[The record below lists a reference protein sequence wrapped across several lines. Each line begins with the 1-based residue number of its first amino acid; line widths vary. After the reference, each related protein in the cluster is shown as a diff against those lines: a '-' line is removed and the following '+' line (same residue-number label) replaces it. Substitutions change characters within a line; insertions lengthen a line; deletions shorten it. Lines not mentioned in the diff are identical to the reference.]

1 VTLMTMT
8 SDSLSQQIGKD
19 VPEVY
24 VIIAKHNVLGMDDE
38 GIKEVIGCTMAELQ
52 EVLDDPIYREVRLIL
67 GAVHAQGIV
76 DQTTGWDSLEERALK
91 NLSRRIDL
99 PNQDQDFV
107 LRVAAIA
114 NKASRRAKA
123 GLPDG
128 VLDGTQ
134 AKTAKISLTTRLVRS
149 FARDGAET
157 QTIEK
162 KLSIEDGTMVNPSFD
177 EVDDMLSVSNTPS
190 LPIQIEAKAA
200 PNVSFDD
207 LDDEMNRRLD
217 GR

>member
-1 VTLMTMT
+1 MSLMTT
-8 SDSLSQQIGKD
+8 TADSLSQQLDKE

-24 VIIAKHNVLGMDDE
+24 VVIAKHNVLGMDDE
-38 GIKEVIGCTMAELQ
+38 GIREVIGCSMQELQ
-52 EVLDDPIYREVRLIL
+52 EVLNDPIYREVRLVI
-67 GAVHAQGIV
+67 GAVHAAGV
-76 DQTTGWDSLEERALK
+76 VNQTTGWDSLEERALA
-91 NLSRRIDL
+91 NLSKRIDL

-107 LRVAAIA
+107 LRVAAVA

-128 VLDGTQ
+128 VLDPSNV
-134 AKTAKISLTTRLVRS
+134 KTAKISLTTRLVRS

-162 KLSIEDGTMVNPSFD
+162 KLSIEDGTMLNPSFD

-190 LPIQIEAKAA
+190 LPPQLEARAI
-200 PNVSFDD
+200 PQVSFND
-207 LDDEMNRRLD
+207 LDDELNRRID
-217 GR
+217 NG